1 MLNLGLNLSNFGN
14 GLKIGLFSQIH
25 KQNKLDEK
33 IKAATS
39 FFLLLA
45 SLLKMGCV
53 YANSTYKIHNPNGI
67 RLLTWV
73 HHDLNHLNK
82 HKFRHNFADCVNSL
96 CSYSIII
103 YCNIKDYNIVTCVLV
118 GFVRTLELIFSI
130 QIYCPIDNDT
140 MGLVEFTT
148 HFK

>member
-1 MLNLGLNLSNFGN
+1 MLNLGLSLSNFGK

-67 RLLTWV
+67 RLLT
-73 HHDLNHLNK
+73 LNVQILN
-82 HKFRHNFADCVNSL
+82 ASVG
-96 CSYSIII
+96 YIIEQ
-103 YCNIKDYNIVTCVLV
+103 NRST
-118 GFVRTLELIFSI
+118 
-130 QIYCPIDNDT
+130 
-140 MGLVEFTT
+140 GLF
-148 HFK
+148 F